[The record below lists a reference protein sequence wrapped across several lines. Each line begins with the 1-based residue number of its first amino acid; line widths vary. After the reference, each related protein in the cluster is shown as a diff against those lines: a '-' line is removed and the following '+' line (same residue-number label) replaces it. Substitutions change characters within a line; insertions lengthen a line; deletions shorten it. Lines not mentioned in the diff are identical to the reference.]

1 MSYGGYGGPYGNPP
15 PAGYGHPSA
24 PAGPYGQPQAAYGQ
38 PAPTYAQ
45 PHGGKSTADMDAVRA
60 WFMAIDLDRSGE
72 LNSGEL
78 QRALSMGQL
87 NFSLTDVDSMI
98 RAFDTNGRR
107 KLNIEEFA
115 KLHSFLTSVQS
126 SFVYFDRDMSRT
138 LEFGEVLQ
146 ALKHAGFTLDPPVVQ
161 AMMHRHDPDN
171 DTHMKLD
178 DFIRMCLFLQSCVR
192 TFSAFDAQRTGRI
205 TLDFGQFAYAV
216 SHL

>member
-1 MSYGGYGGPYGNPP
+1 MSYGGYGG
-15 PAGYGHPSA
+15 YGHPSA
-24 PAGPYGQPQAAYGQ
+24 PPAPYGHPAQAAYGHPSPAYGQ
-38 PAPTYAQ
+38 PAPSYAQ

-115 KLHSFLTSVQS
+115 KLHSFLTS
-126 SFVYFDRDMSRT
+126 
-138 LEFGEVLQ
+138 FGEVLQ

-192 TFSAFDAQRTGRI
+192 TFGAFDAQRTGRI
-205 TLDFGQFAYAV
+205 TLDFGQFVYAA
-216 SHL
+216 SHIS